1 MRILLTFAIYFLY
14 QFALAQV
21 HEVEIYGH
29 RGFRGKY
36 PENSLIGFQKA
47 IELGITGIE
56 LDVVVNKN
64 KELVI
69 SHEHFFQKE
78 FCFDSLGKEIQK
90 EKENIIYKL
99 TQEQISKFDCGSKY
113 HAAFPNQLKIKT
125 TKPLFQDFINTTNLQ
140 NVILLFE
147 VKSNPKEYGISQP
160 EPKEYCEIILNE
172 LKNYPFKTNV
182 RIMSFDN
189 QILEELHKLD
199 STFPLIYLT
208 YLPKSPTYFLKELSF
223 TPFAL
228 GMFYPTINKRK
239 VEKLHK
245 VNVKLFAW
253 TVNSTSYLEKFQ
265 KIEVD
270 GVITDFPDLFKVKLN

>member
-1 MRILLTFAIYFLY
+1 MRLSLIFAIHFFNHL
-14 QFALAQV
+14 ALAQV
-21 HEVEIYGH
+21 NEVEIFGH
-29 RGFRGKY
+29 RGFRGMY
-36 PENSLIGFQKA
+36 PENSIIGFQKA

-78 FCFDSLGKEIQK
+78 FCFDSLGSEIQK
-90 EKENIIYKL
+90 ERDYIIYKM
-99 TQEQISKFDCGSKY
+99 TQEQISKFDSGSKY
-113 HAAFPNQLKIKT
+113 YSKFPDQIKLKT

-199 STFPLIYLT
+199 SSYPLIYLT
-208 YLPKSPTYFLKELSF
+208 YLPKSPNYFLRKLSF

-228 GMFYPTINKRK
+228 GMFYLTVNKRK
-239 VEKLHK
+239 VQKLHK
-245 VNVKLFAW
+245 LNVKLFVW
-253 TVNSTSYLEKFQ
+253 TINSTSYLEKFL

>member
-1 MRILLTFAIYFLY
+1 MRILLTFAIHFLFH
-14 QFALAQV
+14 FALAQV
-21 HEVEIYGH
+21 HELEIYGH

-36 PENSLIGFQKA
+36 PENSIIGFQKA
-47 IELGITGIE
+47 IELGIKGIE

-78 FCFDSLGKEIQK
+78 FCFDSLGREIQK
-90 EKENIIYKL
+90 ESDFIIYNM

-113 HAAFPNQLKIKT
+113 YSKFPDQIKLKTI
-125 TKPLFQDFINTTNLQ
+125 KPLFEDFINSINLK
-140 NVILLFE
+140 NSVLLLE
-147 VKSNPKEYGISQP
+147 IKSSPKEYGISQP

-199 STFPLIYLT
+199 SSYPLIYLT
-208 YLPKSPTYFLKELSF
+208 YLPKSPTYFLRKLSF

-228 GMFYPTINKRK
+228 GMIYLTVNKRK
-239 VEKLHK
+239 VQKLHK
-245 VNVKLFAW
+245 LNVKLFAW
-253 TVNSTSYLEKFQ
+253 TVNSTSYLENFL

-270 GVITDFPDLFKVKLN
+270 GVITDFPDLIKVKLN